1 MEKYGDGTVSSLVGL
16 IHFGLSQHF
25 LFTITKNKDVIR
37 KFESLVETLLFMVCF
52 AVPSGLML
60 YTLSDHKKIVTVV
73 VFIWWLGRFMM
84 VYFPNLFEWMI
95 TGIKK
100 FKTWI
105 LGRLLA

>member
-25 LFTITKNKDVIR
+25 LFTITKNIDVIR

-52 AVPSGLML
+52 VVPSGLML